1 MALSITDELLSTTRM
16 SEQEMR
22 TEIAVML
29 FQHDKL
35 TLGQA
40 SNLAGMDQ
48 YRFQNLLAGRGIGPH
63 YDLQDFEDDLNT
75 LRRLGRL

>member
-1 MALSITDELLSTTRM
+1 MTFSISDELLRVTQL

-22 TEIAVML
+22 IEIAVML
-29 FQHDKL
+29 FQQERL

-40 SNLAGMDQ
+40 SELTGLYQ

-63 YDLQDFEDDLNT
+63 YELPVFEEDQKT
-75 LRRLGRL
+75 LKRLKRL